1 MSKQNKTITESARA
15 VSYML
20 NNKRVTRGVGLF
32 KDRQSIGQL
41 AVREATRISTAF
53 LKTVKDFIEIT
64 FEPAAALKKDNA
76 WNIASSRIRKEAIRG
91 LYPEQQIDFS
101 SLCLSQGDLPPVDN
115 LELKVEKDRLE
126 YSWNP
131 GNTRNGMLWNDKVM
145 LLVYFPEIKKAEFIL
160 SGANRNEGKQIFIPL
175 KFAIPRVIE
184 TYLTFISSNHKTVS
198 DSVYTG
204 RLIW

>member
-1 MSKQNKTITESARA
+1 MVKQNKTASGGRRT

-20 NNKRVTRGVGLF
+20 NNKRVPREIGLF
-32 KDRQSIGQL
+32 KDTQSIRQL

-53 LKTVKDFIEIT
+53 LKTVRDFIEIT
-64 FEPAAALKKDNA
+64 FEPAAALRKDNA
-76 WNIASSRIRKEAIRG
+76 WNVASSLIRKEAIKG

-101 SLCLSQGDLPPVDN
+101 SLCLSQGDLPPVDD
-115 LELKVEKDRLE
+115 LELKLGTDQLE

-131 GNTRNGMLWNDKVM
+131 ANTQKGMFWNDKVM
-145 LLVYFPEIKKAEFIL
+145 LLVYFPEIRKAEFIL
-160 SGANRNEGKQIFIPL
+160 NGANRNEGKQIFKPL

-198 DSVYTG
+198 DSIYTG
-204 RLIW
+204 QLIW